1 MFFLA
6 ALINQITITM
16 SENYGASPTIT
27 QNPLTGY
34 AATTT
39 SAPSASH
46 SSEYSSSSEYTTT
59 RYVPVP
65 ALIAHGFLM
74 TFAIGLFLPLGATII
89 QVLPWQKKVTHLHAP
104 LQAFALTMLLSGM
117 GVGIYLGVSTAK
129 INYYHPIIGFI
140 VVGGL
145 LLFQPLMGLYAHL
158 HLKRSGAKSV
168 FAYVHRWWGR
178 ILVILGVIN
187 GGLGFMLA
195 GIGSP
200 GVPVGAVIAYSI
212 IAGIV
217 LSSYLFV
224 VCFGT
229 LRQVAPK
236 ERWRSS

>member
-1 MFFLA
+1 
-6 ALINQITITM
+6 M
-16 SENYGASPTIT
+16 SENYGTSPTT
-27 QNPLTGY
+27 NHNPLTGY
-34 AATTT
+34 SATAT
-39 SAPSASH
+39 SAASTSP
-46 SSEYSSSSEYTTT
+46 SSEYSSSSEYTWTG

-104 LQAFALTMLLSGM
+104 LQAFALTMLVSGM

-129 INYYHPIIGFI
+129 IGYYHPIIGFI

-158 HLKRSGAKSV
+158 HLKRSGERSV

-195 GIGSP
+195 GIGTP
-200 GVPVGAVIAYSI
+200 GVPVGAVIAYSV

-217 LSSYLFV
+217 LSSYLLV
-224 VCFGT
+224 VVFGMV
-229 LRQVAPK
+229 RQVQVAAK
-236 ERWRSS
+236 ERRTS